1 MPDTNRLLFRM
12 TKDDDGFLITAALV
26 DERGVEVGQQWWER
40 SLSRAELPAI
50 PDLGNADQTA
60 ITRLGLELRS
70 LLTGGGLRPAW
81 AQGVERVVLDL
92 VADELAEIPWEF
104 VVDQQDKTPF
114 TRRSEAAVRARMPYR
129 RVLGEVDVP
138 INVLVIVGDD
148 DPADVDHQGEIE
160 AIYRGLR
167 GAPCCWH
174 VEAIVKPSERQLRD
188 RFEDVRPQV
197 LHFIGHGHTTADGV
211 ALRVMAESGEWD
223 LNARFVSRALGDN
236 ADLRLVVLNACRT
249 AAVTP
254 TIRGLAE
261 SFLAEASAVVS
272 TQGDV
277 TSQAAIVFAERMY
290 RELAHGNAVDVAVAV
305 ARDDVQ
311 FDPDLPESAWG
322 LPVLH
327 VADAPETILRHTRK
341 WQLDEVVVRFDELAE
356 VASLVDRTAIRRDV
370 HRRNSG
376 LVLVTGANKVGKSLV
391 LRSYLLTKVVGG
403 GSAVY
408 VSLRTNTSTKDF
420 IREVVHQAGRWLD
433 DSWASGPCAETVEA
447 LSGAVTGPVTLG
459 FRPEDAFQD
468 IHPDYKILQAL
479 LTKLTENGPLVLVL
493 DNLRQVDELGPLFT
507 GLLRPAALRQLGG
520 VRVVAA
526 IDPSDLHG
534 LVAEEALNP
543 RAIRVRPFR
552 TKDAEML
559 ARELVAR
566 ILPER
571 IDDDVRDRW
580 QQVRA
585 GMLEWAGLVA
595 AQEGEFLP
603 TELQQRRDTLLQ
615 EAGLK

>member
-12 TKDDDGFLITAALV
+12 IKDDDGFLITAALV
-26 DERGVEVGQQWWER
+26 DERGVEIGQQWWER
-40 SLSRAELPAI
+40 SLSRAELPVL
-50 PDLGNADQTA
+50 PDLGNADQAA
-60 ITRLGLELRS
+60 ITHLGLELRS

-81 AQGVERVVLDL
+81 AQGVERVVLDIA
-92 VADELAEIPWEF
+92 ADELAEIPWEF
-104 VVDQQDKTPF
+104 LVNQQDKTPF
-114 TRRSEAAVRARMPYR
+114 TRRRGAAVRARVPYR
-129 RVLGEVDVP
+129 HVLDEVDVP

-148 DPADVDHQGEIE
+148 DPTGVDAQGEIE

-174 VEAIVKPSERQLRD
+174 VETIVKPSERQLRD

-197 LHFIGHGHTTADGV
+197 LHFMGHGHTTPDGA

-254 TIRGLAE
+254 AIRGLVE
-261 SFLAEASAVVS
+261 GFLAEASAVVS

-277 TSQAAIVFAERMY
+277 TSPAAIVFAERMY
-290 RELAHGNAVDVAVAV
+290 RELAHGRAVDVAVAA

-311 FDPDLPESAWG
+311 FAPELPESAWG

-327 VADAPETILRHTRK
+327 LADAPETILRHTKK

-370 HRRNSG
+370 HRRDSG
-376 LVLVTGANKVGKSLV
+376 LILVTGANKVGKSLV

-408 VSLRTNTSTKDF
+408 VSLRANTSTEDF
-420 IREVVHQAGRWLD
+420 IREVVNQAGRWLD
-433 DSWASGPCAETVEA
+433 QWATGPCTETLDA

-468 IHPDYKILQAL
+468 VYPDYKILQAL
-479 LTKLTENGPLVLVL
+479 LRKLTERGPLVLVL
-493 DNLRQVDELGPLFT
+493 DNLRQVENLEPLFK

-520 VRVVAA
+520 VRIVAA

-566 ILPER
+566 IMPER

-580 QQVRA
+580 QQVRT
-585 GMLEWAGLVA
+585 GMLEWAGLLA

-603 TELQQRRDTLLQ
+603 VELQLRRDTLLQ